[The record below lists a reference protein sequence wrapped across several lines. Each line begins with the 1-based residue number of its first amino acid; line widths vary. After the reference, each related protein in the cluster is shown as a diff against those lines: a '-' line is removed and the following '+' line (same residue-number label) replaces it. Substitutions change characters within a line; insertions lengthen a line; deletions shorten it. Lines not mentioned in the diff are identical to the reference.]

1 MDWRKEVSLFTSG
14 LSVCP
19 SNAKVW
25 YNIAKKQMDMNEVQ
39 GALTCYR
46 EAVRLAPSYEQAL
59 NNLGNLEKAQG
70 RSEHAIRLL
79 SRATKVVKV
88 RDRSLQKFT
97 HFIQVNPKFAAAHM
111 NFGIV
116 LQSVGQVNIINQDLI
131 LIVFN
136 RCNVTMM
143 RVLLLDSRG

>member
-1 MDWRKEVSLFTSG
+1 MDWRKEDSLFTSG

-25 YNIAKKQMDMNEVQ
+25 YNIAKKQLDRNEADV
-39 GALTCYR
+39 ALTCYR

-79 SRATKVVKV
+79 SRATKVVY
-88 RDRSLQKFT
+88 L
-97 HFIQVNPKFAAAHM
+97 NA
-111 NFGIV
+111 
-116 LQSVGQVNIINQDLI
+116 
-131 LIVFN
+131 
-136 RCNVTMM
+136 
-143 RVLLLDSRG
+143 